1 MPSSRDMRLPKVERL
16 AATGM
21 SSASIA
27 AQLGVH
33 YSTINDDRSIILHRR
48 GLRSDTADDIPPLQL
63 PPSNTT
69 LSGTWSSPAKC
80 EPAWA
85 STPNQP
91 GVYRWFL
98 GGELPEPF
106 NWPAHLSPLGQGD
119 LIYVGKASNLRT
131 RAKHHKLPTAGS
143 TLRRTLASLI
153 GFPGVWQ
160 GRSAHPRIAAEHN
173 ALLTEWMT
181 NNLLMSFRV
190 ISDHETLES
199 AERVLRK
206 ESKAP
211 MNKDSMTPEQR
222 YTSEVG
228 KLWKAN
234 AARP

>member
-1 MPSSRDMRLPKVERL
+1 MQSSRDMRLPKVERL

-33 YSTINDDRSIILHRR
+33 YSTINDDMSIIRHRR
-48 GLRSDTADDIPPLQL
+48 GLRSDTADIIPALRL
-63 PPSNTT
+63 PTPSTT
-69 LSGTWSSPAKC
+69 ASGTWSSPAKC

-85 STPNQP
+85 STTNQP

-106 NWPAHLSPLGQGD
+106 NWPAHLSPLGPGD

-143 TLRRTLASLI
+143 TLRRSLASLM

-173 ALLTEWMT
+173 ARLSEWMT
-181 NNLLMSFRV
+181 SNLLMSSGSLV
-190 ISDHETLES
+190 ITKHWKVPKTCCE
-199 AERVLRK
+199 
-206 ESKAP
+206 
-211 MNKDSMTPEQR
+211 MNPRHQ
-222 YTSEVG
+222 
-228 KLWKAN
+228 
-234 AARP
+234 